1 MMEAMFKLIGKF
13 ILNTAAIWLAAR
25 LFPQISFGGDP
36 KILIGLAA
44 ALALIN
50 VLF

>member
-1 MMEAMFKLIGKF
+1 MFKLIGKF
-13 ILNTAAIWLAAR
+13 ILNAAAIWLAAQ
-25 LFPQISFGGDP
+25 LFPQISFGGDL
-36 KILIGLAA
+36 KILFGFAA

>member
-1 MMEAMFKLIGKF
+1 MFKLIGKF
-13 ILNTAAIWLAAR
+13 ILNAAAIWLASQ
-25 LFPQISFGGDP
+25 LFSQISFGGDL
-36 KILIGLAA
+36 KILAGLAA

>member
-1 MMEAMFKLIGKF
+1 MFKLIGKF
-13 ILNTAAIWLAAR
+13 ILNAAAIWLAAR
-25 LFPQISFGGDP
+25 LFPQISFGGDL
-36 KILIGLAA
+36 KVLAGLAA